1 MVLPGYRRVPPP
13 ARRGNMSEIALEMR
27 NITKTFPGVKA
38 LNRVCFQVKKGEV
51 HAIVGENGAGKST
64 LMKVLNGVYQADEG
78 QIFLEGKEVKIEN
91 INKAQELGISLIFQ
105 ETNLIPQLSVAENFF
120 LGKLPKTKAGFV
132 DWKFM
137 EGQVASIFSQL
148 HYEIMPNEIVVNLS
162 AADKQMVEIARAI
175 SRKAKVIIMDEP
187 TSSLT
192 DVEIENLFSIMND
205 LKKNGTTI
213 IFISHKMEEIFA
225 IADTV
230 SIQRDGEMIHTAPIA
245 GLTSDNIVE
254 WMVGRSVDTEF
265 PKRQSKIGEVVL
277 EAKNVCRKNLIH
289 NVDFAL
295 HKGEILGFA
304 GLVGAGRTELA
315 ETIFGEGKLSGG
327 EIYLKGKKVMIRNTT
342 QAIGHS
348 IGMVTEER
356 KETGLALDASVK
368 SNIVIAKL
376 SKLCVGRNLWI
387 SRRAEKEAAKR
398 YVEELKIKTPSI
410 NQSAYHLSG
419 GNQQK
424 IVIAKWLFSDADILI
439 FDEPTRGIDVGAK
452 HEIYNIMNELVS
464 KGKSILFISSE
475 LPELMGM
482 SDRIIVMHEGHKK
495 GELSREEFSSEHIM
509 KLAVS

>member
-1 MVLPGYRRVPPP
+1 
-13 ARRGNMSEIALEMR
+13 MSEIALEMR

-38 LNRVCFQVKKGEV
+38 LNQVCFQVKKGEV

-120 LGKLPKTKAGFV
+120 LGKLPRTKMGLV
-132 DWKFM
+132 DWKYM
-137 EGQVASIFSQL
+137 EQQVTSVFSQL
-148 HYEIMPNEIVVNLS
+148 NYRITPKETVVNLS

-175 SRKAKVIIMDEP
+175 SRNAKVIIMDEP

-192 DVEIENLFSIMND
+192 DVEIENLFSIING
-205 LKKNGTTI
+205 LKKKGTTI
-213 IFISHKMEEIFA
+213 IFISHKMEEIFT

-245 GLTSDNIVE
+245 GLTSDRIVE

-265 PKRQSKIGEVVL
+265 PRRQSRIGEVVL
-277 EAKNVCRKNLIH
+277 EAKKVCRKNLIH
-289 NVDFAL
+289 DVDFAL
-295 HKGEILGFA
+295 HRGEILGFA

-327 EIYLKGKKVMIRNTT
+327 EIYLKGQKVSIRNTT
-342 QAIGHS
+342 QAIKHS

-376 SKLCVGRNLWI
+376 SKLCFGKNLWI
-387 SRRAEKEAAKR
+387 SRRAERETAER
-398 YVEELKIKTPSI
+398 YVKELKIKTPSI
-410 NQSAYHLSG
+410 NQSAYNLSG

-452 HEIYNIMNELVS
+452 HEIYNIMNDLVS
-464 KGKSILFISSE
+464 EGKSILFISSE

-495 GELSREEFSSEHIM
+495 GELTREDFSSESIM

>member
-1 MVLPGYRRVPPP
+1 MPGYRQVPPP

-148 HYEIMPNEIVVNLS
+148 HYEIMPKEIVVNLS

-368 SNIVIAKL
+368 L
-376 SKLCVGRNLWI
+376 S
-387 SRRAEKEAAKR
+387 
-398 YVEELKIKTPSI
+398 
-410 NQSAYHLSG
+410 
-419 GNQQK
+419 
-424 IVIAKWLFSDADILI
+424 LI
-439 FDEPTRGIDVGAK
+439 
-452 HEIYNIMNELVS
+452 
-464 KGKSILFISSE
+464 
-475 LPELMGM
+475 
-482 SDRIIVMHEGHKK
+482 
-495 GELSREEFSSEHIM
+495 HI
-509 KLAVS
+509 